1 MGERETKEKGQR
13 CLVFKL
19 RDATQTGGDEYE
31 VTVTSESH
39 NHKIRKD
46 KQTDKAP
53 STQAERTNKK
63 IRLHPLEAKTKTTES
78 C

>member
-1 MGERETKEKGQR
+1 MISERWFVWPGI
-13 CLVFKL
+13 LFKVP
-19 RDATQTGGDEYE
+19 RSDTQTGGGEYE